1 MKVMNGLLF
10 KSFQTFSGLSSQFKI
25 NNLACRSKLICV
37 SNLVQIDMCEQSCT
51 DWYVWAILYRMKY
64 NSKTCRLI
72 KYNSKTCRLIKYNS
86 KTCRLIKYNS
96 KTCGLIKYNSKTC
109 RLIKYNSKTCRLIKY
124 SSNLLY
130 DNFLLVNQNSDI
142 TQLKLFLY
150 LTASKLK
157 GH

>member
-1 MKVMNGLLF
+1 
-10 KSFQTFSGLSSQFKI
+10 
-25 NNLACRSKLICV
+25 
-37 SNLVQIDMCEQSCT
+37 MCEQSCT
-51 DWYVWAILYRMKY
+51 DWYVWAILYRM
-64 NSKTCRLI
+64 